1 MMRSNIL
8 NVLSIVSVL
17 SIGSA
22 FAESR
27 PNIVLIMADDMGYSD
42 ISPYGGE
49 INTPNLD
56 RLAKGG
62 LRFTQFYNNAKCSP
76 TRASLL
82 TGLYSQQTG
91 ITNGPKV
98 MKNSVT
104 IAEVLRGSGY
114 RTMMVGKWHALE
126 LPVDRGFDRYYGL
139 TDGCCNFFNPGVKR
153 DHEAQPAEKNFPR
166 KWADDAKTFQPF
178 TPEDPEFYTTDAF
191 TDHALTYLDELGSGD
206 DPFFLYVAYTAP
218 HYPLQAPA
226 EDIAKYRGKYLKGW
240 DKLRE
245 ERYARMIDMGIID
258 KNWPLSPRDSRVP
271 DWRDVEKKEAWA
283 LDRLKTNHEL
293 GLKWEDAKS
302 RDNWDL
308 KMAVYAAMVDRMDQN
323 IGRIIDKLEAQG
335 KLDNTLIMFLSDNGG
350 CAEIVHITQD
360 VPPGT
365 VDSYRTVDPPWA
377 NLQNTPFRL
386 YKRWDN
392 EGGIATPMI
401 AHWPA
406 TIKAGTM
413 THQTG
418 HIIDYMATF
427 IELAGAEYPL
437 SFDGKKIV
445 PLEGKSLLPIFEGKE
460 REGHEFLFWEFANSR
475 AVRNGDWKAVKNGDA
490 AWELYNL
497 KSDRTEMYDL
507 ADEAPPLVAE
517 LSKAWEAWAVRC
529 KDANDINQ

>member
-114 RTMMVGKWHALE
+114 STMMVGKWHALE

-226 EDIAKYRGKYLKGW
+226 ED
-240 DKLRE
+240 
-245 ERYARMIDMGIID
+245 
-258 KNWPLSPRDSRVP
+258 
-271 DWRDVEKKEAWA
+271 
-283 LDRLKTNHEL
+283 
-293 GLKWEDAKS
+293 
-302 RDNWDL
+302 
-308 KMAVYAAMVDRMDQN
+308 
-323 IGRIIDKLEAQG
+323 
-335 KLDNTLIMFLSDNGG
+335 
-350 CAEIVHITQD
+350 
-360 VPPGT
+360 
-365 VDSYRTVDPPWA
+365 
-377 NLQNTPFRL
+377 
-386 YKRWDN
+386 
-392 EGGIATPMI
+392 
-401 AHWPA
+401 
-406 TIKAGTM
+406 
-413 THQTG
+413 
-418 HIIDYMATF
+418 
-427 IELAGAEYPL
+427 
-437 SFDGKKIV
+437 
-445 PLEGKSLLPIFEGKE
+445 
-460 REGHEFLFWEFANSR
+460 
-475 AVRNGDWKAVKNGDA
+475 
-490 AWELYNL
+490 
-497 KSDRTEMYDL
+497 
-507 ADEAPPLVAE
+507 
-517 LSKAWEAWAVRC
+517 
-529 KDANDINQ
+529 

>member
-1 MMRSNIL
+1 MRSNIL

-91 ITNGPKV
+91 ITNGPEV

-283 LDRLKTNHEL
+283 LDRLKTNHER